1 MAALR
6 YMSGKQLAA
15 QRSERPEKLAWI
27 ERQVAAGELVIRQ
40 ATRAE
45 RARYGITSARPAPAK
60 RSAGRRAAHALAA
73 RP

>member
-27 ERQVAAGELVIRQ
+27 ECQVAAGELVIRQ
-40 ATRAE
+40 ATREE
-45 RARYGITSARPAPAK
+45 RRRYGITSARPLRSNPSA
-60 RSAGRRAAHALAA
+60 RSAR
-73 RP
+73 